1 MKVPMSWLQALVNL
15 PDGTTTDDVVQALT
29 NHTATVEKVEVVG
42 GELTGP
48 LVIGHILSSVP
59 EPQKNGKI
67 INWCRVDVGPR
78 YNAEGHPNNVEE
90 GIEGRGIVCG
100 APNAVEGAWVV
111 VSLPGAVLPGGF
123 AISARKTYGHMSD
136 GMLCASDEL
145 GIGVDHTG
153 IITLPSSVEGHQ
165 LVPGENALPILG
177 VPEEVLDVDV
187 TPDIGYCMSM
197 RGIARE
203 VAHAMSV
210 HFRDPYDEDPIG
222 PVHGPV
228 AVDVHSDDCSQFI
241 AVPVSDLAPDAPT
254 PRFIADRI
262 TRAGMRPI
270 NLTVDVTNYVMLESG
285 QPLHAYDADK
295 VSGTLVVRNAHDGE
309 HLVTL
314 DDTDRTL
321 DPDDLVIADDSG
333 AIALAGVMGG
343 AATEMTAESTS
354 IILEGAHF
362 DPMTVARAYRRH
374 RLGSEASRRFERGV
388 DPVCAHTAAVR
399 AAELLAQYGGATI
412 GEPTVVGEVPE
423 MPRQTINADL
433 PSRILGTK
441 VSTEEV
447 IEILTRSGVKVT
459 ALGDSLNLVAP
470 SWRPDLVDAYD
481 YVEEIGRKIGFD
493 RIEPALPPSLGARGP
508 AVDGRAAGRLRRVPG
523 GAGARRL

>member
-187 TPDIGYCMSM
+187 TPDIG
-197 RGIARE
+197 
-203 VAHAMSV
+203 
-210 HFRDPYDEDPIG
+210 
-222 PVHGPV
+222 
-228 AVDVHSDDCSQFI
+228 
-241 AVPVSDLAPDAPT
+241 
-254 PRFIADRI
+254 
-262 TRAGMRPI
+262 
-270 NLTVDVTNYVMLESG
+270 
-285 QPLHAYDADK
+285 
-295 VSGTLVVRNAHDGE
+295 
-309 HLVTL
+309 
-314 DDTDRTL
+314 
-321 DPDDLVIADDSG
+321 
-333 AIALAGVMGG
+333 
-343 AATEMTAESTS
+343 
-354 IILEGAHF
+354 
-362 DPMTVARAYRRH
+362 
-374 RLGSEASRRFERGV
+374 
-388 DPVCAHTAAVR
+388 
-399 AAELLAQYGGATI
+399 
-412 GEPTVVGEVPE
+412 
-423 MPRQTINADL
+423 
-433 PSRILGTK
+433 
-441 VSTEEV
+441 
-447 IEILTRSGVKVT
+447 
-459 ALGDSLNLVAP
+459 
-470 SWRPDLVDAYD
+470 
-481 YVEEIGRKIGFD
+481 
-493 RIEPALPPSLGARGP
+493 
-508 AVDGRAAGRLRRVPG
+508 
-523 GAGARRL
+523 